1 MPIIALQPWSQF
13 TRTDDAP
20 IDAAGLLVFRGGV
33 TVPLILRMSDANGTQ
48 ELEQAVE
55 VDGQAFPCGAVL
67 TASSDALAP
76 DARQGHVLT
85 LNDTPIGICLEPEQ
99 RLRPGDVVTVSEGAA
114 ANAPKVEPFEGI
126 LCFATG
132 TLVDTSEGPRRVET
146 LRPGEIVEMG
156 VSFYVDPD
164 ILEDRNLNDITTITL
179 SYALFRATDDTE
191 VSAVTIGTNGD

>member
-1 MPIIALQPWSQF
+1 TRSRHVTISQCLSGTRPRKCIRVHLARAGKKGQPPMPIIALQPWSQF

-99 RLRPGDVVTVSEGAA
+99 RLR
-114 ANAPKVEPFEGI
+114 
-126 LCFATG
+126 
-132 TLVDTSEGPRRVET
+132 
-146 LRPGEIVEMG
+146 
-156 VSFYVDPD
+156 
-164 ILEDRNLNDITTITL
+164 
-179 SYALFRATDDTE
+179 
-191 VSAVTIGTNGD
+191 